1 MNNISRISCEQAKQL
16 IDAGAS
22 QLVDIRDPM
31 TFNQY
36 HLAAATR
43 IDNDTL
49 PEYLERSDK
58 DADTL
63 IFCYHGNSSQQ
74 AAAFFMQQ
82 GFTKVHSI
90 DGGMDM
96 WRQLFP
102 DTLTSAE

>member
-1 MNNISRISCEQAKQL
+1 MTDISRISCEQAKQL
-16 IDAGAS
+16 IDAGTC

-31 TFNQY
+31 AFEQY

-49 PEYLERSDK
+49 PDYLGRVDK
-58 DADTL
+58 HADTL

-74 AAAFFMQQ
+74 AAAFFTQQ
-82 GFTKVHSI
+82 GFTKVHSV

-96 WRQLFP
+96 WRQLYP
-102 DTLTSAE
+102 DTLASD